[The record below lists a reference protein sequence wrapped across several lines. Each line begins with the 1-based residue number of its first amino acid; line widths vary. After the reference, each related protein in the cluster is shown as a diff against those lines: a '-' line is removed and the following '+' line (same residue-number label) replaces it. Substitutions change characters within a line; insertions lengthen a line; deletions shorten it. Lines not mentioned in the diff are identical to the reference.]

1 MSNAPQSEPLEDSQD
16 NYVENRDPTELAM
29 CVILAAAYLGL
40 AKFLWAKLVET
51 GNWKMLINVE
61 GFFITIALVSILVG
75 LRPYLSPSSLQL
87 SRHGIK
93 YRGTYWPQRKT
104 VNWDQVV
111 QLYISPELVIVI
123 YKLNKDGKRVWPM
136 LISSLYLAEREKIP
150 NSFVKFCPIEPIIM
164 SGPHLISR
172 IVIVVLFCITLIW
185 VLELLVNPTS

>member
-1 MSNAPQSEPLEDSQD
+1 MSDAPQIDVNDDSQD

-29 CVILAAAYLGL
+29 CVILAAAYIGL
-40 AKFLWAKLVET
+40 AKFCWTKLYET
-51 GNWKMLINVE
+51 GNWKLLFNIE
-61 GFFITIALVSILVG
+61 GFFITIALVAIFVG
-75 LRPYLSPSSLQL
+75 LRPYISPSSLQL
-87 SRHGIK
+87 SSFGIK

-123 YKLNKDGKRVWPM
+123 YKLNADGKRVWPM

-150 NSFVKFCPIEPIIM
+150 NSFIKYCPIEPIIM

-172 IVIVVLFCITLIW
+172 VVIVVLFSIALVW
-185 VLELLVNPTS
+185 VLELLANPSV

>member
-1 MSNAPQSEPLEDSQD
+1 MSNAPQPEQLEDSQD

-40 AKFLWAKLVET
+40 AKFLWSKLVAA

-61 GFFITIALVSILVG
+61 GFFVTIALVAICVG
-75 LRPYLSPSSLQL
+75 LRPYISPSSLQL

-123 YKLNKDGKRVWPM
+123 YKLSQDGKRVWPM

-150 NSFVKFCPIEPIIM
+150 HSFIKYCPINPIIM

-172 IVIVVLFCITLIW
+172 IIIVVLFSIALVW
-185 VLELLVNPTS
+185 VLEMLVSSG

>member
-1 MSNAPQSEPLEDSQD
+1 MSNAPQSDQLEDSQD

-40 AKFLWAKLVET
+40 AKFLWSKLVEA
-51 GNWKMLINVE
+51 GNWKMLFNVE
-61 GFFITIALVSILVG
+61 GFFVTIALVAIFVG

-111 QLYISPELVIVI
+111 QLYISPE
-123 YKLNKDGKRVWPM
+123 
-136 LISSLYLAEREKIP
+136 
-150 NSFVKFCPIEPIIM
+150 
-164 SGPHLISR
+164 
-172 IVIVVLFCITLIW
+172 
-185 VLELLVNPTS
+185 